1 MNPKY
6 KSMVRRMEEKEK
18 SESDRTFSAPFAEL
32 QVQSASQSDEFPS
45 ADEPWHLYILRCK
58 DGSLYTGIAKNLIE
72 RIKKHNS
79 GKGAAYTRTHRSV
92 KLVYSEILK
101 NRTEALIREM
111 RIKSLPRLKKEELLK
126 QKVQRCRYGE
136 TR

>member
-6 KSMVRRMEEKEK
+6 KSMVRRMEEK
-18 SESDRTFSAPFAEL
+18 SESDRTSSAN
-32 QVQSASQSDEFPS
+32 
-45 ADEPWHLYILRCK
+45 EPWHLYILRCK

-79 GKGAAYTRTHRSV
+79 GKGSAYTRAHRPV

-101 NRTEALIREM
+101 NRAEALVCEM
-111 RIKSLPRLKKEELLK
+111 RIKSLSRLKKEELLK
-126 QKVQRCRYGE
+126 QKIQR
-136 TR
+136 

>member
-1 MNPKY
+1 
-6 KSMVRRMEEKEK
+6 MVRKMKEK
-18 SESDRTFSAPFAEL
+18 SESDRIS
-32 QVQSASQSDEFPS
+32 S
-45 ADEPWHLYILRCK
+45 ADEPWYVYILRCK

-79 GKGAAYTRTHRSV
+79 GKGAAYTRAHRPV

-101 NRTEALIREM
+101 NRAEALIREM

-126 QKVQRCRYGE
+126 QRTVGNHELLQI
-136 TR
+136 